1 MNRDLEV
8 QRLAQADH
16 HIAVAERAITKQMLE
31 LEKLR
36 RDRHDTVL
44 AEKVLKN
51 YENSLQVLK
60 DHRATIAR
68 FIEQIDQG
76 LA

>member
-16 HIAVAERAITKQMLE
+16 HIAAERAITKQMLE

-51 YENSLQVLK
+51 YESSLQVLK
-60 DHRATIAR
+60 DHRAMIVR